1 MANLMPLSAYR
12 TVAGLFVYSN
22 GSQSASKDGG
32 TLCGATDDLS
42 MYSVRRAAYALG
54 NFNTAAL
61 ESVRYLDG

>member
-12 TVAGLFVYSN
+12 TVAGLFQ